1 MYVEISEAQGAID
14 YAAHG
19 NTGYLQGL
27 GQFLDGLAANLADE
41 TAQATNYFAGISDL
55 TASPIPEG
63 SITAGSGQ
71 GFDGLVGVASLSP
84 NGFDDQVTGVRAAV
98 TIDGVP
104 ASASVVPEASGSSWD
119 VYSSFDIQ
127 APGSY
132 TLVANVTDNQG
143 DTASA
148 SDTVLVTY
156 QNQGGSPQLPPTT
169 NPPSTVPQLPLPF
182 PNVGPPTK
190 AVDLMHPGAKS
201 NHSIDQE
208 AERLANGVVKEINSL
223 LRAGA
228 AVAAFAKLTP
238 AAKAQLVDSAIDSY
252 TTELK
257 HNLAAARRDP
267 AGAAWRWLGSVVRDT
282 VKTLSDNNAA
292 ESAGRQVVRKLL
304 SNATG
309 TLGTSKSP
317 KGAHIIKPVARA
329 GTAALE
335 GGLEK
340 AAIRYFALQ
349 GEKILR
355 SKIGRSDRGIDVASY
370 IGQGT
375 GARLIISESKNL
387 GGLVPGK
394 SLTALGSGKQGVDR
408 VNLRRLESNLA
419 AIRRSI
425 ENQVQDPTTRQ
436 TLLAQLD
443 PGSQTGPILRLV
455 GNTAKGTTFNESDI
469 QEIVRDISGVVKFQ
483 WPPVILNL
491 TVPK

>member
-1 MYVEISEAQGAID
+1 MARLGRPGHGQNLVRQQCRRVGRPPGRSQVPLQCHGHARNLEVAQGGP
-14 YAAHG
+14 HHQ
-19 NTGYLQGL
+19 T
-27 GQFLDGLAANLADE
+27 
-41 TAQATNYFAGISDL
+41 
-55 TASPIPEG
+55 
-63 SITAGSGQ
+63 SGQ
-71 GFDGLVGVASLSP
+71 G
-84 NGFDDQVTGVRAAV
+84 
-98 TIDGVP
+98 
-104 ASASVVPEASGSSWD
+104 
-119 VYSSFDIQ
+119 
-127 APGSY
+127 
-132 TLVANVTDNQG
+132 
-143 DTASA
+143 
-148 SDTVLVTY
+148 
-156 QNQGGSPQLPPTT
+156 
-169 NPPSTVPQLPLPF
+169 
-182 PNVGPPTK
+182 
-190 AVDLMHPGAKS
+190 
-201 NHSIDQE
+201 
-208 AERLANGVVKEINSL
+208 
-223 LRAGA
+223 
-228 AVAAFAKLTP
+228 
-238 AAKAQLVDSAIDSY
+238 
-252 TTELK
+252 
-257 HNLAAARRDP
+257 RD
-267 AGAAWRWLGSVVRDT
+267 
-282 VKTLSDNNAA
+282 
-292 ESAGRQVVRKLL
+292 
-304 SNATG
+304 
-309 TLGTSKSP
+309 
-317 KGAHIIKPVARA
+317 
-329 GTAALE
+329 AALE

-394 SLTALGSGKQGVDR
+394 SLTALGSGKQGVNR